1 MAIYFARES
10 IREPS
15 GEEFIGRRSYE
26 SYETYGPCVDCCPA
40 AFTLMP
46 MKQRV
51 LLGMSGGVDSSVA
64 GYLLR
69 EQGYEVVGVT
79 MKVWPQDCIS
89 RAEDKCCGP
98 QAVADARGVAHAL
111 GIPHYVV
118 DEADQFERLVIDYFA
133 SEYQAGRTPNPCVM
147 CNEKLKF
154 GNLWSKARALGCDYI
169 ATGHY
174 AIIDHV
180 VAACGDRGRVDSRT
194 ASGATGV
201 IDPGYSYAVL
211 RKSVDR
217 RKDQSYFLF
226 SLHQPQLRRALTP
239 LGRMMKPQ
247 IREIA
252 RSLGLK
258 VADKIDSQEICF
270 VPGND
275 YKAFLRSRLGENE
288 FHRGEIYD
296 VDGNFVGEHDG
307 IELFTIGQRKGLP
320 GGSLRPRYVV
330 DLDPETNRVIVG
342 DADDLVADEFE
353 IDRVNWHPV
362 VAMTKADSAS
372 PLDEGEGTEVRGIPS
387 QNRESRE
394 PSPYPLPWEGRG
406 EETPRGQDRGFSF
419 EATVKIRYNHPGTPA
434 TIVLSED
441 NRARICL
448 HEPQRAVTPGQAAVI
463 YKDDV
468 VLGGGWICRREAP
481 VLA

>member
-1 MAIYFARES
+1 MH
-10 IREPS
+10 P
-15 GEEFIGRRSYE
+15 FIEVGRLKMNSQ
-26 SYETYGPCVDCCPA
+26 
-40 AFTLMP
+40 
-46 MKQRV
+46 KQRV

-69 EQGYEVVGVT
+69 EQGYEVIGVT

-98 QAVADARGVAHAL
+98 QAVADARAVAHSL
-111 GIPHYVV
+111 GISHYVV
-118 DEADQFERLVIDYFA
+118 DEADQFERLVIDYFS

-154 GNLWSKARALGCDYI
+154 GNLWRKAAALGCDYI

-174 AIIDHV
+174 AIIERH
-180 VAACGDRGRVDSRT
+180 ADR
-194 ASGATGV
+194 
-201 IDPGYSYAVL
+201 AVL
-211 RKSVDR
+211 RKGVDP

-226 SLHQPQLRRALTP
+226 SLRQAQLRRALTP
-239 LGRMMKPQ
+239 LGKMFKPQ

-275 YKAFLRSRLGENE
+275 YKAFLRSHLQENE
-288 FHRGEIYD
+288 FHRGEICD
-296 VDGNFVGEHDG
+296 VDGNFIAEHDG

-320 GGSLRPRYVV
+320 GGSQRPRYVV

-342 DADDLVADEFE
+342 DADDLLCDEFE
-353 IDRVNWHPV
+353 IDRVNWHHAGIGDPGL
-362 VAMTKADSAS
+362 
-372 PLDEGEGTEVRGIPS
+372 PL
-387 QNRESRE
+387 
-394 PSPYPLPWEGRG
+394 
-406 EETPRGQDRGFSF
+406 

-434 TIVLSED
+434 TIIPLKD
-441 NRARICL
+441 NRARIGL
-448 HEPQRAVTPGQAAVI
+448 REPQRAVTPGQAAVL
-463 YKDDV
+463 YNDDV
-468 VLGGGWICRREAP
+468 VLGGGWIGRTEPVQRTEALGRLGAP

>member
-1 MAIYFARES
+1 MSRN
-10 IREPS
+10 
-15 GEEFIGRRSYE
+15 
-26 SYETYGPCVDCCPA
+26 
-40 AFTLMP
+40 
-46 MKQRV
+46 KQRV

-79 MKVWPQDCIS
+79 LKVWPQDCIS

-98 QAVADARGVAHAL
+98 QAIADARGVAHAL

-118 DEADQFERLVIDYFA
+118 DESEQFEKLVIDYFA
-133 SEYQAGRTPNPCVM
+133 SEYQVGRTPNPCVM

-154 GNLWSKARALGCDYI
+154 GNLWSKARALGCGYI

-174 AIIDHV
+174 AIIEHAV
-180 VAACGDRGRVDSRT
+180 VPQSRDDPGSLDSSI
-194 ASGATGV
+194 ASESAGV
-201 IDPGYSYAVL
+201 GGPGYSYAVL

-226 SLHQPQLRRALTP
+226 SLHQSQLRRALTP
-239 LGRMMKPQ
+239 LGGMTKPQ

-275 YKAFLRSRLGENE
+275 YKTFLRSHLGENE

-296 VDGNFVGEHDG
+296 ADGNFVAEHNG

-330 DLDPETNRVIVG
+330 DVDPETNRVTVG
-342 DADDLVADEFE
+342 DAPDLVCDEFE
-353 IDRVNWHPV
+353 IDRTNWIER
-362 VAMTKADSAS
+362 D
-372 PLDEGEGTEVRGIPS
+372 LPS
-387 QNRESRE
+387 EDVD
-394 PSPYPLPWEGRG
+394 L
-406 EETPRGQDRGFSF
+406 
-419 EATVKIRYNHPGTPA
+419 TVKIRYSHPGTPA
-434 TIVLSED
+434 TVTPLEN
-441 NRARICL
+441 NRARIRL
-448 HEPQRAVTPGQAAVI
+448 REPQRAVTPGQAAVI
-463 YKDDV
+463 YDGDV
-468 VLGGGWICRREAP
+468 VIGGGWICRREALVP
-481 VLA
+481 A

>member
-1 MAIYFARES
+1 MLKLGDLGNVDRYCYWSKFL
-10 IREPS
+10 PS
-15 GEEFIGRRSYE
+15 M
-26 SYETYGPCVDCCPA
+26 TQN
-40 AFTLMP
+40 
-46 MKQRV
+46 KQRV

-64 GYLLR
+64 GYLLH
-69 EQGYEVVGVT
+69 EQGYEVIGVT

-118 DEADQFERLVIDYFA
+118 DEADQFERVVIDYFA

-174 AIIDHV
+174 AIIEHHADH
-180 VAACGDRGRVDSRT
+180 
-194 ASGATGV
+194 
-201 IDPGYSYAVL
+201 AVL
-211 RKSVDR
+211 RKGVDP

-226 SLHQPQLRRALTP
+226 SLRQPQLRHALTP
-239 LGRMMKPQ
+239 LGTMTKPQ

-252 RSLGLK
+252 HSLGLK

-275 YKAFLRSRLGENE
+275 YKAFLRSHLGENE

-296 VDGNFVGEHDG
+296 VDGNFIGEHDG

-320 GGSLRPRYVV
+320 GGSPRPRYVV
-330 DLDPETNRVIVG
+330 DLDPATNRIVVG
-342 DADDLVADEFE
+342 DADDLVCDEFE

-362 VAMTKADSAS
+362 AGGVDPGSLGADRVAGVTA
-372 PLDEGEGTEVRGIPS
+372 PGY
-387 QNRESRE
+387 NE
-394 PSPYPLPWEGRG
+394 PI
-406 EETPRGQDRGFSF
+406 
-419 EATVKIRYNHPGTPA
+419 EATVKIRYNHPGTVA
-434 TIVLSED
+434 TITPLEND
-441 NRARICL
+441 RAHVRL
-448 HEPQRAVTPGQAAVI
+448 RDPQRAVTPGQAAVI
-463 YKDDV
+463 YDADI
-468 VLGGGWICRREAP
+468 VLGGGWICRREAL
-481 VLA
+481 VTA